1 MEPDVKKGTAY
12 YNILKSNAAYL
23 DFLLPQYY
31 NGYTRPAIDGLSN
44 ISNGPRPN
52 ALPHY
57 STLVNDMFGGDATK
71 VVFGFCVSL
80 CMYQVLVIFYF
91 YSRCI
96 NSRAW
101 NQLLCLT
108 HTRLLLDLVPLYAYM
123 YYYFHVQISDC
134 SGSGSNASIQQ
145 AASVMTQLHSTHTCN
160 GGAFFWV
167 VKHDTNGAWSNA
179 VNGAI
184 SSVSSCGAGPPT
196 PTIAPPPTNPSP
208 TNPLPTNPRP
218 ISALSPPPHHPSGVN
233 LVASGGSRCGTSE
246 LDARE
251 MCGNSCTHS
260 GQCPS
265 GTFCYPIY
273 PNYCDDPNFT
283 PFRWIDPDV
292 STSWARCGKSEVDA
306 RSFCKPVC
314 NSDVDCPV
322 SGERCYGIH
331 QNYCGSQVAGGSRM
345 LRGI

>member
-1 MEPDVKKGTAY
+1 
-12 YNILKSNAAYL
+12 
-23 DFLLPQYY
+23 
-31 NGYTRPAIDGLSN
+31 
-44 ISNGPRPN
+44 
-52 ALPHY
+52 
-57 STLVNDMFGGDATK
+57 
-71 VVFGFCVSL
+71 
-80 CMYQVLVIFYF
+80 
-91 YSRCI
+91 
-96 NSRAW
+96 
-101 NQLLCLT
+101 
-108 HTRLLLDLVPLYAYM
+108 M

-134 SGSGSNASIQQ
+134 SGSGSNASKQQ

-160 GGAFFWV
+160 GGAFFWL

-196 PTIAPPPTNPSP
+196 PTIAPPPTNPSLA
-208 TNPLPTNPRP
+208 NPLPTNPRP
-218 ISALSPPPHHPSGVN
+218 FSALPPPPHHPSGVN
-233 LVASGGSRCGTSE
+233 LVASRGSHCGTSE

-265 GTFCYPIY
+265 GTFCYSTY
-273 PNYCDDPNFT
+273 PNYCDVPNFT
-283 PFRWIDPDV
+283 PFRWINPAV

-314 NSDVDCPV
+314 NSDADCPIT
-322 SGERCYGIH
+322 GERCFGNH

-345 LRGI
+345 LRGV